1 MKDEAPQRI
10 YGFNIF
16 MWYRL
21 QSSSQEL
28 NVWEIFQAH
37 LNCVE
42 EMLPY
47 FQASGHFLYAKSA
60 HLYLQDMLQLASVF
74 RRFIQ
79 GFFTVR
85 RSAKFSCGT
94 STDMIIEQSL
104 MKSMRTD
111 GGIAQGRSTQES
123 VISEWVY
130 GMHATNTVC
139 EGLEDL
145 ANAKMDTTDKHV
157 DASDSRV
164 KLDTEDIKK
173 LLEWFLLHDPFPVVE
188 KIISIASGV
197 VGDEKIN
204 CHNAREVG
212 ITSMTKMF
220 GQTFNN
226 IKLKRVDKV
235 LPLLTI
241 SSALKVHDEKVPID
255 PVLLFQRMSITKSF
269 EDELETFFKYEL
281 AHYPLSLC
289 DAIGM
294 RKTQKSA
301 IYDCFQCVNVEIHN
315 TNTTYIIDGGYLL
328 HRVVWD
334 REEIFDAIFEK
345 YVYYVNRHFGHNVII
360 IFDGYSDYTKNIKV
374 AEQRR
379 RTT

>member
-1 MKDEAPQRI
+1 MGD
-10 YGFNIF
+10 
-16 MWYRL
+16 W
-21 QSSSQEL
+21 
-28 NVWEIFQAH
+28 QAH
-37 LNCVE
+37 LNCVKE
-42 EMLPY
+42 IFPY
-47 FQASGHFLYAKSA
+47 FHASGHYPYAKSA
-60 HLYLQDMLQLASVF
+60 HLYLQDMLQLENLIDPSVF

-79 GFFTVR
+79 GFLTVR
-85 RSAKFSCGT
+85 RSDKFSYRT

-104 MKSMRTD
+104 MKSMQTD
-111 GGIAQGRSTQES
+111 EGISLGRSAQES
-123 VISEWVY
+123 AISKWV
-130 GMHATNTVC
+130 HAMNTVC

-145 ANAKMDTTDKHV
+145 VNVKMDTTDMHV

-164 KLDTEDIKK
+164 KRDTKDIKK
-173 LLEWFLLHDPFPVVE
+173 LLEWFLLHDPFPVAEKIISIASGVVGDE

-212 ITSMTKMF
+212 ITSMTRMF
-220 GQTFNN
+220 AQTFNN

-241 SSALKVHDEKVPID
+241 SSAIKVHDEKVPID

-269 EDELETFFKYEL
+269 EDELQAFFKYEL
-281 AHYPLSLC
+281 APYPLSLF

-301 IYDCFQCVNVEIHN
+301 IYDCFQCVNGEIDN

-328 HRVVWD
+328 HCVV
-334 REEIFDAIFEK
+334 
-345 YVYYVNRHFGHNVII
+345 
-360 IFDGYSDYTKNIKV
+360 
-374 AEQRR
+374 
-379 RTT
+379 